1 MSSTKNWL
9 EYERTLTSDPIGWDH
24 SAFDEIKILIEE
36 EINFLEES
44 VNVECGEEC
53 RKCKSTKTYI
63 YQKQV
68 RSADEGFTSYTI
80 CFICGHQ
87 TIE

>member
-1 MSSTKNWL
+1 MPGKDWIN
-9 EYERTLTSDPIGWDH
+9 YEKRLVSAEHVGWDH
-24 SAFDEIKILIEE
+24 PAFSEIKILMEE
-36 EINFLEES
+36 EINFLSDS

-53 RKCKSTKTYI
+53 KKCKSTKTYI

-87 TIE
+87 TVE